1 MVELCESDFFVL
13 QSSGHVEIPVRRSVQ
28 SAADITVSWR
38 TIAEENSFYADMS
51 GNDYKWSGL
60 FVDEPIFNDR
70 KFSDYKFYLQL

>member
-51 GNDYKWSGL
+51 GNDYK
-60 FVDEPIFNDR
+60 
-70 KFSDYKFYLQL
+70 